1 MTAREDYVGHLLDEH
16 RTSLARAEASEET
29 YRQRVEQHIAEGA
42 RVGRKAVDCEVRA
55 STDAIVRGAA
65 ADGTFYRDR
74 AATYALAYLAERD
87 ADDRKAQR

>member
-1 MTAREDYVGHLLDEH
+1 MTAREDYVAHLLDEH
-16 RTSLARAEASEET
+16 RISLARAEASEET
-29 YRQRVEQHIAEGA
+29 YRTRIDQHIDEGA

-74 AATYALAYLAERD
+74 AATYALAYLVERNV
-87 ADDRKAQR
+87 DDRKDRR